1 MEELGLGRAM
11 YLASLAGGVAFG
23 LSGFLAGAR
32 RHLDVMGLFILSFL
46 TANGGGI
53 LRDLLINRAPIAVL
67 SNEPFLLAAAVTL
80 IGSLTKR
87 QWRATLESQWLFVV
101 CDAVGLVAF
110 SITGALIA
118 IEINAPF
125 FGFLALAFL
134 TAAGGAI
141 LRDLLINDIPEVL
154 YGGFYGTIAIL
165 LAAVIYVLHQN
176 MWLGPLSLSVA
187 CGIALFVRLI
197 AYRYGWKLPK
207 L

>member
-1 MEELGLGRAM
+1 MEELGLVRAM
-11 YLASLAGGVAFG
+11 SIASLTGAVAFG
-23 LSGFLAGAR
+23 LSGFLAGSR
-32 RHLDVMGLFILSFL
+32 RNLDVMGLFILSFL

-67 SNEPFLLAAAVTL
+67 SNEPFLLAAVVTL

-87 QWRATLESQWLFVV
+87 QWRTTLESQWLFVV
-101 CDAVGLVAF
+101 CDAAGLVAF

-141 LRDLLINDIPEVL
+141 LRDLLINNIPEVL

-165 LAAVIYVLHQN
+165 MAAVIYVLHQN
-176 MWLGPLSLSVA
+176 MWLSPLSLS
-187 CGIALFVRLI
+187 IASGSAMIMRLI
-197 AYRYGWKLPK
+197 AYRYDWKLPK